1 MVATVGQHDLAIALW
16 TTTVDD
22 VQGLEVTIGERMS
35 GAQIVE
41 GAAVLRSVPLLA
53 RLLDATGAAC
63 RFVPLLAYLTGGP
76 V

>member
-1 MVATVGQHDLAIALW
+1 M
-16 TTTVDD
+16 
-22 VQGLEVTIGERMS
+22 
-35 GAQIVE
+35 
-41 GAAVLRSVPLLA
+41 LRSVPLLA